1 MLITWNLLNDL
12 LSIPASVEEVA
23 ERLTLTGCEV
33 ESMKRP
39 GEKLKG
45 IKIARVNSLDPHPE
59 KETLWVAFVDDG
71 EGEASVVT
79 AAPNL
84 SPGDKVPWGRPGAV
98 LADGTVLGERDFGSA
113 RSEGMLLSAAEL
125 GVPEA
130 ADEFG
135 ILRLPEE
142 APLGEDAAGWLGLD
156 DVVLDLSVTPN
167 RGDLLSLLGVAR
179 EVYALFP
186 GSEWKKNPADL
197 PDRAGVKPWPVP
209 FEGITLRG
217 PGCTRYCLGLVTGLS
232 GGASPLRV
240 RIALS
245 LLGMRP
251 ISPMVDATNL
261 AMLTLGQPTHAFDAR
276 RLPAPEITVRGAA
289 KGEEFTTLDGKKH
302 VLDEEEML
310 ITSGDVPVGIAGVMG
325 GENSEILPETTTVF
339 IESASFDSLSVS
351 RTSRRLGIA
360 SEAAFRYAR
369 IVDREMAPVALK
381 YIFSLLAEWS
391 AGTGDYAILDNTS
404 CPADERTVL
413 LSRAMLRKVLLTD
426 DLNAA
431 SAILNRLGITE
442 QSSSGEERLF
452 SVPSWRPDIR
462 ICEDLI
468 EEVGRIRGYNE
479 TLAPRLPQVLYGRG
493 DVGSVT
499 RLKGDLRKI
508 LLARGYVELLNYSF
522 LSPNFISLLRL
533 PEEDRRARPLSLAN
547 PLSAEQSKMRTT
559 LLPGLLRSVERSV
572 LAGWRT
578 GIRVFELGRVFLPL
592 SEGGHE
598 EVERVAGLVYGGR
611 DGRLPWGQTGEED
624 FFSLKADVLT
634 LGESRGICFDFLQG
648 REPFG
653 HEGQTA
659 RILSGG
665 KDSGYLLRL
674 KPAVE
679 KELDCAP
686 LYAFEFDLEILE
698 KPVLPAF
705 HELTPYPPVLRDIS
719 LFVPA
724 DSSVDEVISRIRAS
738 GEELLRNVRLFDIYS
753 GKGVP
758 EGFRSLAFSLTYQKR
773 DQTLTD
779 EAVEEVHGKI
789 RNKLTSFGYT
799 LR

>member
-1 MLITWNLLNDL
+1 MLITWNLLKDL
-12 LSIPASVEEVA
+12 LFIPASVEEVA

-33 ESMKRP
+33 ESLRRP
-39 GEKLKG
+39 GGNLRG
-45 IKIARVNSLDPHPE
+45 IRIARVNSLEPHPE
-59 KETLWVAFVDDG
+59 KESLWVAAVNDG

-84 SPGDKVPWGRPGAV
+84 SAGDLVPWGPPGAV
-98 LADGTVLGERDFGSA
+98 LADGTVLGAKNFGSV
-113 RSEGMLLSAAEL
+113 RSDGMLLSAEEL

-135 ILRLPEE
+135 ILRLPED
-142 APLGEDAAGWLGLD
+142 APEGEDAAAWLGLD
-156 DVVLDLSVTPN
+156 DVVFDLSVTPN

-186 GSEWKKNPADL
+186 GAEWKKNPAELSAISAD
-197 PDRAGVKPWPVP
+197 KSWPLP
-209 FEGITLRG
+209 FEGITLKA
-217 PGCTRYCLGLVTGLS
+217 PGCTRYCLGLVTGLR

-261 AMLTLGQPTHAFDAR
+261 AMLTLGQPTHAFDAL
-276 RLPAPEITVRGAA
+276 RLPSPEISVRAA
-289 KGEEFTTLDGKKH
+289 REGEEFTTLDGKKH
-302 VLDEEEML
+302 IMDEEDML
-310 ITSGDVPVGIAGVMG
+310 IASGDVPVGIAGVMG
-325 GENSEILPETTTVF
+325 GKNSEILPETNTVF

-351 RTSRRLGIA
+351 RTSRRLGIP

-369 IVDREMAPVALK
+369 TVDREMAPVALK
-381 YIFSLLAEWS
+381 YIFSLLEEWS
-391 AGTGDYAILDNTS
+391 AGTAGYAILDSTS
-404 CPADERTVL
+404 CPSEKRTVP

-426 DLNAA
+426 DMDEA
-431 SAILNRLGITE
+431 SAILNRLGITGKSP
-442 QSSSGEERLF
+442 QGDERLF

-493 DVGSVT
+493 DIGPVT
-499 RLKGDLRKI
+499 RLKGDLRRI

-533 PEEDRRARPLSLAN
+533 PEEDRRGRPLSLAN

-572 LAGWRT
+572 TAGLRT

-592 SEGGHE
+592 PEGGHE
-598 EVERVAGLVYGGR
+598 EVEKVAGVVYGGR
-611 DGRLPWGQTGEED
+611 DGRLPWGQSGAED

-634 LGESRGICFDFLQG
+634 LGESRGICLDFLQG
-648 REPFG
+648 SEPFG

-659 RILSGG
+659 RIRSGG
-665 KDSGYLLRL
+665 RDAGYLLRL

-679 KELDCAP
+679 KELDCTP
-686 LYAFEFDLEILE
+686 LYAFEFDLEVLE
-698 KPVLPAF
+698 KPVLPGF
-705 HELTPYPPVLRDIS
+705 HELTAYPPVLRDIS

-724 DSSVDEVISRIRAS
+724 DSSVAEVTSRIKAS
-738 GEELLRNVRLFDIYS
+738 GGELLRNVRLFDIYS

-758 EGFRSLAFSLTYQKR
+758 EGFRSLAFSLSYQKK

-779 EAVEEVHGKI
+779 EAVEQIHG
-789 RNKLTSFGYT
+789 RVRETLTSLGYI

>member
-1 MLITWNLLNDL
+1 MLITWNLLKDI

-39 GEKLKG
+39 GEKLSG
-45 IKIARVNSLDPHPE
+45 IRIARIRSLDPHPE
-59 KETLWVAFVDDG
+59 KETLWVAAVDDG
-71 EGEASVVT
+71 KGTALVVT

-84 SPGDKVPWGRPGAV
+84 SAGDLVPWGRPGAV
-98 LADGTVLGERDFGSA
+98 LADGTILGAKDFGSV
-113 RSEGMLLSAAEL
+113 RSEGMLLSAEEL
-125 GVPEA
+125 GVPQA

-135 ILRLPEE
+135 ILRLPED
-142 APLGEDAAGWLGLD
+142 APLGEDVPSWLGLD

-167 RGDLLSLLGVAR
+167 RGDLLSILGVAR

-197 PDRAGVKPWPVP
+197 PDRGVAKTWPVP
-209 FEGITLRG
+209 FQGITLKSS
-217 PGCTRYCLGLVTGLS
+217 GCSRYCLGLVTDLKAGV
-232 GGASPLRV
+232 SPLRV

-261 AMLTLGQPTHAFDAR
+261 AMLTLGQPTHAFDAL
-276 RLPAPEITVRGAA
+276 RLPAPEITVRASSP
-289 KGEEFTTLDGKKH
+289 GEKFTTLDGKSH
-302 VLDEEEML
+302 IMAEEDML

-325 GENSEILPETTTVF
+325 GENSEILPETNTVF

-351 RTSRRLGIA
+351 RTSRRLGIP

-369 IVDREMAPVALK
+369 TVDRKLAPVALK
-381 YIFSLLAEWS
+381 YIFSLLEEWS
-391 AGTGDYAILDNTS
+391 SGTAGFVILDS
-404 CPADERTVL
+404 MDCPETERTVR
-413 LSRAMLRKVLLTD
+413 LSRSKLRKVLLTD
-426 DLNAA
+426 DLDEA
-431 SAILNRLGITE
+431 SAILNRLGIIE
-442 QSSSGEERLF
+442 KSSSPDERVF
-452 SVPSWRPDIR
+452 TVPSWRPDIS
-462 ICEDLI
+462 IEEDLL

-493 DVGSVT
+493 DIGPVT

-508 LLARGYVELLNYSF
+508 LLSRGYVELMNYSF
-522 LSPNFISLLRL
+522 LSPSFISLLRL

-559 LLPGLLRSVERSV
+559 LLPGLLRGVERSV
-572 LAGWRT
+572 LAGWRP

-592 SEGGHE
+592 PEGGHE
-598 EVERVAGLVYGGR
+598 EVEKVAGLVYGGR
-611 DGRLPWGQTGEED
+611 DGRLPWGQSGEED
-624 FFSLKADVLT
+624 FFSLKGDVLT
-634 LGESRGICFDFLQG
+634 LAESRGICLNFLQG
-648 REPFG
+648 TEPFG

-659 RILSGG
+659 RIRFGERDG
-665 KDSGYLLRL
+665 GYLLRL

-698 KPVLPAF
+698 KPALPGF

-719 LFVPA
+719 LFVPSG
-724 DSSVDEVISRIRAS
+724 SSVDEVISRIRTS
-738 GEELLRNVRLFDIYS
+738 GGELLRDVRLFDIYS

-758 EGFRSLAFSLTYQKR
+758 EGFRSLAFSLSYQKK
-773 DQTLTD
+773 DQTLKD
-779 EAVEEVHGKI
+779 EAVEEIHGRI
-789 RNKLTSFGYT
+789 RSTLTSFGYI

>member
-1 MLITWNLLNDL
+1 MLITWNLLKDI

-33 ESMKRP
+33 ESLSRP
-39 GEKLKG
+39 GEKLRG
-45 IKIARVNSLDPHPE
+45 ICIARVNSLRPHPE
-59 KETLWVAFVDDG
+59 KETLWVAEMDDG
-71 EGEASVVT
+71 RGTALVVT

-84 SPGDKVPWGRPGAV
+84 SAGDYVPWGRPGAV
-98 LADGTVLGERDFGSA
+98 LADGTVLGAKDFGSVP
-113 RSEGMLLSAAEL
+113 SEGMLLSAEEL
-125 GVPEA
+125 GVPQA
-130 ADEFG
+130 AEEFG
-135 ILRLPEE
+135 ILRLPED
-142 APLGEDAAGWLGLD
+142 APLGEDAPSWLGLD

-197 PDRAGVKPWPVP
+197 PESGAEDWPVP
-209 FEGITLRG
+209 FQGITLKT
-217 PGCTRYCLGLVTGLS
+217 PGCSRYCLGFVTDLK
-232 GGASPLRV
+232 GGSSPLRV

-251 ISPMVDATNL
+251 ISPMVDATNM
-261 AMLTLGQPTHAFDAR
+261 AMLTLGQPTHAFDAL
-276 RLPAPEITVRGAA
+276 RLPAPEITVRPSRP
-289 KGEEFTTLDGKKH
+289 GEKFTTLDGKSH
-302 VLDEEEML
+302 IMAEGDML

-325 GENSEILPETTTVF
+325 GENSEILPETKTVY

-351 RTSRRLGIA
+351 RTSRRLGIP

-369 IVDREMAPVALK
+369 TVDRKMAPVALK
-381 YIFSLLAEWS
+381 YIFSLLEEWS
-391 AGTGDYAILDNTS
+391 AGTAGFAILDKED
-404 CPADERTVL
+404 CPDDDRRTVPL
-413 LSRAMLRKVLLTD
+413 TREKLGKVLLTD
-426 DLNAA
+426 DLDEA
-431 SAILNRLGITE
+431 SAILNRLGIIE
-442 QSSSGEERLF
+442 KSSSPEGRIF
-452 SVPSWRPDIR
+452 SVPSWRPDIS
-462 ICEDLI
+462 IEEDLL

-493 DVGSVT
+493 DIGPVT

-508 LLARGYVELLNYSF
+508 LLSRGYVELLNYSF
-522 LSPNFISLLRL
+522 LSPSFISLLRL

-559 LLPGLLRSVERSV
+559 LLPGLLRGVERSV

-592 SEGGHE
+592 PEGGHE
-598 EVERVAGLVYGGR
+598 EVEKVAGVVYGGR
-611 DGRLPWGQTGEED
+611 DGRLPWGHSEEED
-624 FFSLKADVLT
+624 FFSLKGDVLT
-634 LGESRGICFDFLQG
+634 LGESRGICLDFLRG
-648 REPFG
+648 HEPFG

-665 KDSGYLLRL
+665 RDGGYLLRL

-686 LYAFEFDLEILE
+686 LYAFEFDLGILE
-698 KPVLPAF
+698 NPVLPNF
-705 HELTPYPPVLRDIS
+705 RELTPYPPVLRDIS

-724 DSSVDEVISRIRAS
+724 GSSVDEVISRIRSS
-738 GEELLRNVRLFDIYS
+738 GGDLLQDVRLFDIYS

-758 EGFRSLAFSLTYQKR
+758 EGFRSLAFSLSYQKK
-773 DQTLTD
+773 DQTLKD
-779 EAVEEVHGKI
+779 EAVEEIHSTI
-789 RNKLTSFGYT
+789 RNTLTSFGYI